1 MSSPVRHSRPRLV
14 ALALAAGWLGTAGGA
29 HAATLGLDQHCYVA
43 GEQASVSGSGFAPKT
58 GVTLTRGTDPVTG
71 ATADNSGAI
80 RGKLL
85 VPEVAFGLVESQVE
99 ITASD
104 GTNTAQAFL
113 NIAKVGA
120 TFTPNTGDPKTM
132 RVSHVVG
139 GFGLAEVKPSIY
151 LHYVSPEAQ
160 KVVTKPSTTK
170 TPKPGGGTTTTMF
183 DAPGVKSIRLGQ
195 LRGPCGVL
203 RTSPRKLFPFK
214 TTPGKWRLQYDTRPL
229 YTRGTAE
236 SSFLWVSQS
245 FQIDS

>member
-1 MSSPVRHSRPRLV
+1 MVA
-14 ALALAAGWLGTAGGA
+14 ALAVAAGSLIGAGGA
-29 HAATLGLDQHCYVA
+29 RAATLGLDQQCYVA
-43 GEQASVSGSGFAPKT
+43 GEQAGFSGSGFTAKSA
-58 GVTLTRGTDPVTG
+58 VTVTRGTDPVTG

-80 RGKLL
+80 RGKFL
-85 VPEVAFGLVESQVE
+85 VPEVAFGLVESQVP
-99 ITASD
+99 IAATD
-104 GTNTAQAFL
+104 GTNSAQAFL

-120 TFTPNTGDPKTM
+120 TFTPRTGDPKTM
-132 RVSHVVG
+132 RVAHVIS

-170 TPKPGGGTTTTMF
+170 TPKAGGGTTTTMF
-183 DAPGVKSIRLGQ
+183 DAPGVRSIRLGQ

-229 YTRGTAE
+229 YTKGVSD
-236 SSFLWVSQS
+236 SSFLWVGET
-245 FQIDS
+245 FTIND